1 MSYGQP
7 TGSKIRQAH
16 QRAVGGA
23 QKRCRKGKNCS
34 AACIQA
40 DKTCLVALAEPVN
53 VAATKVSAML
63 QKRQGGGGGGSSSP
77 EATPASVKG
86 ASPQPTGI
94 NAIQKIAD
102 DAELARAKQQ
112 VEVYKQK
119 WAETIGKGDLEKT
132 KQLSDTWQ
140 MLKKEADALQKE
152 HDDKYN
158 RPTPLTPKEAFSQ
171 ESKRV
176 KDRIQDRINQNL
188 DLYKGEQRAS
198 ILANREEN
206 YKDFKKLSDNQL
218 ASLGLYGGNKDKYY
232 MDVNRFLR
240 TGSLEGIPA
249 ERHQIVQEIAS
260 NMKTALNRLPA
271 SKETEFS
278 RAVSGQG
285 ARNLSNLKVGDVIED
300 KGFGSYTLRNR
311 VGTLDQFLNSG
322 DSNAVM
328 HVTSRNARDVSP
340 MMEYQRESEHIL
352 RPGARLRVVK
362 VMDEKDPNAHRSRKV
377 GTVPTYIFEEVE

>member
-1 MSYGQP
+1 MINKKAP
-7 TGSKIRQAH
+7 TASAIRSAN
-16 QRAVGGA
+16 RKAVGGGR
-23 QKRCRKGKNCS
+23 KRCKRGKNCS
-34 AACIQA
+34 ATCIDA
-40 DKTCLVALAEPVN
+40 NKDCLVGLPEPVSQST
-53 VAATKVSAML
+53 AKVSAML
-63 QKRQGGGGGGSSSP
+63 QKRQGGTAPAALKAQSAP
-77 EATPASVKG
+77 ETKPAL
-86 ASPQPTGI
+86 TGVD
-94 NAIQKIAD
+94 AIQKIAD

-152 HDDKYN
+152 YDDKYN

-176 KDRIQDRINQNL
+176 KDRIQDRIDQNL
-188 DLYKGEQRAS
+188 DLYKGEQKAS
-198 ILANREEN
+198 ILAKREED
-206 YKDFKKLSDNQL
+206 YKDFRKLSDNQL

-249 ERHQIVQEIAS
+249 ERHQIVQDIAS

-340 MMEYQRESEHIL
+340 VMEYQRENEHIL
-352 RPGARLRVVK
+352 RPGARLRVVG

-377 GTVPTYIFEEVE
+377 GSVPTYIFEEVK